1 VECFAGQNSAKCF
14 VSLGVSSSSEDS
26 ILWSTFQIQSHV
38 MKKISLQVMISRF
51 RQVLIRFPFSLS
63 FIVGF
68 AVLCF
73 MSIQRVNVDIQERLW
88 AFFGLGALLNVAA
101 TLYLEDLKNLFQ
113 RISLNL
119 LLIIVFAVYCFTLPE
134 KLIEYQYYQLFSMGL
149 VFTLAAF
156 FISFLHKNCE
166 MPFWNFSK
174 QSIVQL
180 IITVVFAAVLYGGLG
195 LAILSLDKLFKI
207 EISSKVYGH
216 LAVFSFLLFAPTY
229 FLSNIPDKIEK
240 RKQEFTFEK
249 IIKIFGLYILL
260 PILAIYTL
268 ILYVYLIQIV
278 IKWQLPNG
286 WVSTLVSVLGLG
298 GFLCVLILHP
308 LYLSNK
314 NKVVDLFAKLFPVL
328 LFPLLILMSV
338 GIYRRIADYDLTINR
353 LYVMILNFWF
363 YGISIYLL
371 ISKAKQVKWIVISF
385 AAITFLSSIGP
396 WSVFSVTRNTLTA
409 QLEKQLTVLHML
421 KDGKITPN
429 QTQQKDTASV
439 LRATETV
446 RYLVLTYGAESMQ
459 PYFTSSL
466 KDKHVYDILEQ
477 MKLNTNDIDINR
489 YFHLYLENDSCIF
502 NTGSYPVFVNLNVFN
517 SESSSE
523 RTKNICENSQF
534 KIDLFNA
541 DLHVVNKLK
550 NNSTFTIPLR
560 DKIKSLLKYNN
571 QKVSSPEKMTL
582 NAANYKLILKNA
594 NGKRNGTKNGIELSN
609 FDAYL
614 FLK

>member
-1 VECFAGQNSAKCF
+1 
-14 VSLGVSSSSEDS
+14 
-26 ILWSTFQIQSHV
+26 
-38 MKKISLQVMISRF
+38 MKKLSLQVMISRF
-51 RQVLIRFPFSLS
+51 RQVLLRFPFSLS

-68 AVLCF
+68 SVLCF

-88 AFFGLGALLNVAA
+88 AFFGLSTLLNVAA
-101 TLYLEDLKNLFQ
+101 TLYLEDLKNSLQ
-113 RISLNL
+113 KVSLNL
-119 LLIIVFAVYCFTLPE
+119 LLMIIFAVYCFTLPE
-134 KLIEYQYYQLFSMGL
+134 KLMEYQYYQLFSLGL
-149 VFTLAAF
+149 VFALAAF
-156 FISFLHKNCE
+156 FISFLHKNSE
-166 MPFWNFSK
+166 LPFWNFSK
-174 QSIVQL
+174 QSIIQL
-180 IITVVFAAVLYGGLG
+180 IITMVFAAVLYGGLG

-216 LAVFSFLLFAPTY
+216 LAVFSFVLFAPTY

-268 ILYVYLIQIV
+268 ILYVYLVQIV

-298 GFLCVLILHP
+298 GFLCMLILHP

-314 NKVVDLFAKLFPVL
+314 NKVVDVFVKLFPVL
-328 LFPLLILMSV
+328 LFPLLVLMSV

-353 LYVMILNFWF
+353 LYVMILNLWF

-385 AAITFLSSIGP
+385 ATITFLSSIGP
-396 WSVFSVTRNTLTA
+396 WSVFSMTRNSLTT

-421 KDGKITPN
+421 KDGKITPK
-429 QTQQKDTASV
+429 QTQQKDTATV
-439 LRATETV
+439 QRAAETV
-446 RYLVLTYGAESMQ
+446 RYMVLTYGAESMQ
-459 PYFTSSL
+459 PYFSNSL
-466 KDKHVYDILEQ
+466 KNKHVYDILEQ
-477 MKLNTNDIDINR
+477 MNLNTNDIDVNR

-502 NTGSYPVFVNLNVFN
+502 NTDSYPVFVNLNVFN
-517 SESSSE
+517 SESNTD
-523 RTKNICENSQF
+523 RAKNICENSQLKVEF
-534 KIDLFNA
+534 RNGDL
-541 DLHVVNKLK
+541 LVTNKLIK
-550 NNSTFTIPLR
+550 NVTYTIPLR
-560 DKIKSLLKYNN
+560 NKIKSLLKYNIEKIN
-571 QKVSSPEKMTL
+571 SPEKMTL
-582 NAANYKLILKNA
+582 KTGNYKLILKTVS
-594 NGKRNGTKNGIELSN
+594 GKRNATKEGIEFSN